1 MRISPHQL
9 AASSNPF
16 CIGAPP
22 PENVK
27 TTDRLPAASPLP
39 VRYAIYLCIHREG
52 IHREGIHREGI
63 LREGIHREGI
73 HREGIE
79 CVPHR
84 EYPLY
89 PACVRAT
96 SYVICI
102 RCVHASQGG
111 VPS

>member
-9 AASSNPF
+9 AVSSDPWL

-52 IHREGIHREGI
+52 IH
-63 LREGIHREGI
+63 REGIHREGI